1 MIDHCQKNKCW
12 FNMDRKIFFLIISGV
27 NNEKNRIKK
36 EIETYKI
43 NLKKFIRY
51 IIFLTIER

>member
-1 MIDHCQKNKCW
+1 
-12 FNMDRKIFFLIISGV
+12 MDRKIFFLIISGV